1 MQARRKTNGWLIGLT
16 LASAAFWL
24 GSHQIYARWQG
35 VPPVPSKNGA
45 RMMTLGDT
53 QFSYR
58 FGAITLQNLGDGGGD
73 VTPIKNYD
81 FPMLGRW
88 FHLLNDL
95 DPASNHVPM
104 IAAYYFGA
112 TPIPNDVAVVVDYL
126 SKVGQNPYG
135 NKWRWLAQAVYLA
148 QYRMDDKDLALDL
161 AYKLARMQPIGDDLP
176 IWARQMPVTVLK
188 NKGEK
193 QAAQDFM
200 RDMMSM
206 SEAWRPDE
214 IATMRG
220 YMLEQLGMTPAEVDA
235 MIAARG
241 DRDKGAEPRKILPAP
256 APD

>member
-1 MQARRKTNGWLIGLT
+1 MQTKKAINLWLISLVILSGI
-16 LASAAFWL
+16 FWI
-24 GSHQIYARWQG
+24 GSHQIYAKWAG
-35 VPPVPSKNGA
+35 VPPVPTKNGA

-53 QFSYR
+53 QFAYR
-58 FGAITLQNLGDGGGD
+58 FGAITLQNLGDSGGD

-88 FHLLNDL
+88 FWLLNDL

-112 TPIPNDVAVVVDYL
+112 TPIPKDVAVVVDYL
-126 SKVGQNPYG
+126 GHIGQNPVG

-148 QYRMDDKDLALDL
+148 RYRMDAPDVALDL

-176 IWARQMPVTVLK
+176 LWARQMPVSVLTK
-188 NKGEK
+188 KGEK
-193 QAAQDFM
+193 EAARELM
-200 RDMMSM
+200 RDMMSTQDIL
-206 SEAWRPDE
+206 RPDE
-214 IATMRG
+214 INTMRA
-220 YMLEQLGMTPAEVDA
+220 YMHDQLGMSFEDIDR

-256 APD
+256 MPE